1 MVRHGTGA
9 GWQVRR
15 IPAARVPQIEMMP
28 ALALRNPMEG
38 LLEVDVSRARQLL
51 RAQRERTGETW
62 SFTAFVIACVARAVA
77 EQPQVQAF
85 RRGRRLLVFEQVDV
99 ATMVEVTIDGERV
112 PLPYVI
118 RDAGNRSVPELHRT
132 LRSVQG
138 DPAAHATDNRR
149 QVGRLLRLPRP
160 LRWLLWQILARSPRL
175 WQRHGGTVTVTSV
188 GMFGSGRAWGHG
200 LACYPVT
207 VTVGGIS
214 EQLHL
219 VDGRPEVH
227 EHLHLTV
234 SLDHDA
240 VDGGPAARF
249 LHRLRELLETGQ
261 GLEAGPTDDDPAVPA
276 ATVGSADRSTIDGP

>member
-1 MVRHGTGA
+1 MTRHGPSA

-51 RAQRERTGETW
+51 RTRRERTGDAW

-85 RRGRRLLVFEQVDV
+85 RRGRRLLIFEQVDV
-99 ATMVEVTIDGERV
+99 STMVEVVLDEERV

-118 RDAGNRSVPELHRT
+118 RDAGNLSVPELHRT
-132 LRSVQG
+132 LRAVQG
-138 DPAAHATDNRR
+138 DPGRHVADNRR
-149 QVGRLLRLPRP
+149 QVGRLVRLPRP
-160 LRWLLWQILARSPRL
+160 LRWLLWQVLARSPRL
-175 WQRHGGTVTVTSV
+175 WRRHGGTVTVTSV

-214 EQLHL
+214 EQLQL

-234 SLDHDA
+234 SLDHDV

-249 LHRLRELLETGQ
+249 LSRLRELLETGH
-261 GLEAGPTDDDPAVPA
+261 GLEEGATGAIDLAASPAG
-276 ATVGSADRSTIDGP
+276 

>member
-1 MVRHGTGA
+1 MTRHGTGA

-28 ALALRNPMEG
+28 RLALRNPMEG
-38 LLEVDVSRARQLL
+38 LLEVDISRPRALL
-51 RAQRERTGETW
+51 RAHRERTGDAW
-62 SFTAFVIACVARAVA
+62 SFTAFVIGCVARAVA

-85 RRGRRLLVFEQVDV
+85 RQGRRLLIFEQVDI
-99 ATMVEVTIDGERV
+99 ATMVEVAVDGERV

-118 RDAGNRSVPELHRT
+118 RDAANRSVPELHAT
-132 LRSVQG
+132 LRAVQA
-138 DPAAHATDNRR
+138 DPDGHVADNRR
-149 QVGRLLRLPRP
+149 QVGRLLWLPRP
-160 LRWLLWQILARSPRL
+160 LRWVLWQVLARSPRR

-219 VDGRPEVH
+219 VHGRPEVH

-234 SLDHDA
+234 SLDHDV

-249 LHRLRELLETGQ
+249 MGRLRELLETGH
-261 GLEAGPTDDDPAVPA
+261 GLGTDPADTGMPA
-276 ATVGSADRSTIDGP
+276 ASTVT